1 MIKILVLIDSAT
13 EFSRR
18 FLTGL
23 IQYANE
29 NGPWTFYRLP
39 SYYKALYGEAGI
51 LERINEWE
59 IDAVI
64 AQWEYERVDFLD
76 QLDIPVFLQSY
87 RNISGRFSRISGD
100 YIGAGVMAANFSL
113 KGILRILLFMAT
125 KIFTGRKPG
134 PRLSSGG

>member
-1 MIKILVLIDSAT
+1 MIKLLVLIDSTT

-39 SYYKALYGEAGI
+39 SYYKALYGEAGV

-100 YIGAGVMAANFSL
+100 YIGAGVMAAQFFAKAL
-113 KGILRILLFMAT
+113 
-125 KIFTGRKPG
+125 
-134 PRLSSGG
+134 